1 MRRILLFAVAAIFFA
16 VPISARA
23 QTREVTG
30 KVTSQES
37 GQPVA
42 DAIVTQLGQ
51 AIGAR
56 TNVEGVYR
64 LRVPSGDVSILVRVI
79 GFKRQSVLIPAGTST
94 HDFSLEK
101 DVLELEGV
109 TVTGQATTVD
119 KRNASTAIASVSAS
133 DLTSAPAKTVDEQL
147 AGKISGVSISE
158 NSGVPGGGVQVQIRG
173 ATSILGSGDPL
184 FVIDG
189 VIVSDASLPS
199 GLSAIDRSSNAS
211 SSNQDQTV
219 NRMADI
225 NPNDIESIEILK
237 SAAASAIY
245 GSRATNGVVVIT
257 TKKGKAG
264 ATRFSV
270 TQRMGTQNMQK
281 NLSSRRFGCYT
292 GCDTAVLPWLGGG
305 AQADSLARVNCT
317 ASGCAWYDWQKQLY
331 SVSDPAYETVLSASG
346 GSGNTRFY
354 FGLNDK
360 QSKGIELNTG
370 ARRTSGRLNLD
381 QTIGDKLTVSG
392 GIDITHNF
400 IQDGIGGNDN
410 TGISPTYAF
419 GYSPA
424 IYDIR
429 QKMSNGQYIPM
440 YMQGGGSGTA
450 NPFAVFTSITNNEE
464 TWRQTGN
471 LRLGYSLFATA
482 HNAVQLTYLGGVDRF
497 QQVGTIYSP
506 GYLQFEPADGLLGNS
521 EVTNGNSYFFNQS
534 ANAVHTWTPGWR
546 WLNSAQTSVGLSS
559 ETQTQQTYF
568 VWSQGLLPT
577 RLVAAPTSTVNT
589 FGEAIQQFQDQ
600 AMYVN
605 EQILALDEKL
615 SVSAGVREDR
625 SSANG
630 SQSKF
635 YAFPKYSASYRFE
648 KPLSKWTSMIDE
660 VKLRAGVGQ
669 SGNRPPYGTR
679 DLTVASGNN
688 IGGVGSL
695 IANTTV
701 GNASIKPETMNEM
714 EFGIDAAFWNQRV
727 GIEATHY
734 ERVIKDLLLNY
745 PLPPSSGLGTQTING
760 GQISTRG
767 FEGSIT
773 LAVISKRDLE
783 WTFKTTFQANVQNV
797 DKLPVPAFN
806 APNSFGV
813 SYGRNRIVQGSRPTL
828 IWGNANLTCL
838 QNSTNTAIGADGKL
852 CHYLDIG
859 GKSAYLAAYPN
870 ASVVTHDTILADA
883 NPRQTTQ
890 FNNTIRWKNWTVTAL
905 IDWRNGGF
913 TSDMTQNLWDEGGN
927 ARDYSAPSPAA
938 SQAWCSS
945 NPSCPV
951 KQLGAWR
958 YASFAGGDD
967 RTYISDGT
975 NVKLREVTVTFTAPK
990 TWATALKAR
999 EMRLSLQGRNLAM
1012 LTKYWS
1018 YDPEFNNFG
1027 AQNYNRFIDL
1037 GPYPS
1042 SRQFFFSVDLGY

>member
-1 MRRILLFAVAAIFFA
+1 MRRILLFAAAAFFCA
-16 VPISARA
+16 VPLSARA

-51 AIGAR
+51 ATGAR
-56 TNVEGVYR
+56 TNVDGVYR
-64 LRVPSGDVSILVRVI
+64 LRIPSGDVSILVRVI
-79 GFKRQSVLIPAGTST
+79 GFKRQTVLIAAGSST
-94 HDFSLEK
+94 HDFTLEK
-101 DVLELEGV
+101 DVLLLEGV

-119 KRNASTAIASVSAS
+119 KRNASTAIASVSA
-133 DLTSAPAKTVDEQL
+133 LEITSAPAKTVDEQL

-158 NSGVPGGGVQVQIRG
+158 NSGVPGGGVQMQIRG

-189 VIVSDASLPS
+189 VIVSDVSIGS
-199 GLSAIDRSSNAS
+199 GLTAIDRSGGTTTST
-211 SSNQDQTV
+211 QDQTV

-225 NPNDIESIEILK
+225 NPNDIESIEVLK
-237 SAAASAIY
+237 SAAASAMY
-245 GSRATNGVVVIT
+245 GSRATNGVVIIT

-264 ATRFSV
+264 ATRFSI
-270 TQRMGTQNMQK
+270 TQRMGTQNMLK
-281 NLSSRRFGCYT
+281 NLSSRRFGCYD
-292 GCDTAVLPWLGGG
+292 GCATAVLPWLGGG

-346 GSGNTRFY
+346 GAGSTRFY

-392 GIDITHNF
+392 GIDVTHNF

-424 IYDIR
+424 IYDLR
-429 QKMSNGQYIPM
+429 QKMPNGQYIPM
-440 YMQGGGSGTA
+440 YMQGGGSGSA

-471 LRLGYSLFATA
+471 LRVGYSLLATA

-497 QQVGTIYSP
+497 QQQGTIYSP
-506 GYLQFEPADGLLGNS
+506 GYLQFESADGLLGTAQVINANS
-521 EVTNGNSYFFNQS
+521 LFFNQS

-546 WLNSAQTSVGLSS
+546 WLNSAQTSVGLSA
-559 ETQTQQTYF
+559 ETQYLQTYLIN
-568 VWSQGLLPT
+568 SLGLLPT
-577 RLVAAPTSTVNT
+577 RTIVAPTSTLNN
-589 FGEAIQQFQDQ
+589 FSENIEQYQDQ

-605 EQILALDEKL
+605 EQLLLLDEKL
-615 SVSAGVREDR
+615 SLSAGVREDR

-630 SQSKF
+630 DRNKYYS
-635 YAFPKYSASYRFE
+635 FPKYSASYRFE
-648 KPLSKWTSMIDE
+648 KPLSKWTDKIDE
-660 VKLRAGVGQ
+660 VKLRFGVGQ
-669 SGNRPPYGTR
+669 SGNRPPYGRR
-679 DLTVASGNN
+679 DLTVASGNS

-695 IANTTV
+695 VANGTV

-767 FEGSIT
+767 FEASIT
-773 LAVISKRDLE
+773 LALISKRDLE

-797 DKLPVPAFN
+797 DQLPVPSFN
-806 APNSFGV
+806 APGGSFGV
-813 SYGRNRIVQGSRPTL
+813 SYGRNRIVQGARPTL
-828 IWGNANLTCL
+828 IWGNANLTCIPVAGAG
-838 QNSTNTAIGADGKL
+838 TTGADGKP

-859 GKSAYLAAYPN
+859 GKSAFLAQFPGAKL
-870 ASVVTHDTILADA
+870 VTRDTILADA

-890 FNNTIRWKNWTVTAL
+890 FNNTIRWKNWTLTAL
-905 IDWRNGGF
+905 VDWRNGGF

-927 ARDYSAPSPAA
+927 ARDYNAA
-938 SQAWCSS
+938 S
-945 NPSCPV
+945 PV
-951 KQLGAWR
+951 AGVPLGAWR
-958 YASFAGGDD
+958 YNAFAGGDI

-975 NVKLREVTVTFTAPK
+975 NVKLREVTITFTAPK
-990 TWATALKAR
+990 SWTNLAKAR
-999 EMRLSLQGRNLAM
+999 EMRFSLQGRNLAM
-1012 LTKYWS
+1012 LSKYWS

>member
-1 MRRILLFAVAAIFFA
+1 MFAAAALFCAA
-16 VPISARA
+16 PRSASA
-23 QTREVTG
+23 QAREVTG
-30 KVTSQES
+30 KVTASED
-37 GQPVA
+37 GRPIG

-56 TNVEGVYR
+56 TNSDGAYR
-64 LRVPSGDVSILVRVI
+64 LRVPSGDVSILVRAI
-79 GFKRQSVLIPAGTST
+79 GFKRQTAVIAAGSST
-94 HDFSLEK
+94 HDFTLEK

-133 DLTSAPAKTVDEQL
+133 EITSAPAKTVDEQL

-158 NSGVPGGGVQVQIRG
+158 NSGVPGGGVQMQIRG

-189 VIVSDASLPS
+189 VIVSDVSIGS
-199 GLSAIDRSSNAS
+199 GLTAIDRSGGSTNS
-211 SSNQDQTV
+211 TQDQTV

-225 NPNDIESIEILK
+225 NPNDIESIEVLK
-237 SAAASAIY
+237 SAAASAMY
-245 GSRATNGVVVIT
+245 GSRATNGVVIIT

-264 ATRFSV
+264 ATRFSI
-270 TQRMGTQNMQK
+270 TQRMGTQNMLK
-281 NLSSRRFGCYT
+281 NLSSRRFGCYD
-292 GCDTAVLPWLGGG
+292 GCTTAVLPWLGGG

-392 GIDITHNF
+392 GIDVTHNF

-424 IYDIR
+424 IYDLR
-429 QKMSNGQYIPM
+429 QKMPNGQYIPM
-440 YMQGGGSGTA
+440 YMQGGGSGSA

-471 LRLGYSLFATA
+471 LRVGYSLLATA

-497 QQVGTIYSP
+497 QQQGTVYSP
-506 GYLQFEPADGLLGNS
+506 GYLQFESADGLLGTSQVINANS
-521 EVTNGNSYFFNQS
+521 LFFNQS

-546 WLNSAQTSVGLSS
+546 WLNSAQTSVGLSA
-559 ETQTQQTYF
+559 ETQYLQTYLIN
-568 VWSQGLLPT
+568 SQGLLPT
-577 RLVAAPTSTVNT
+577 RTVVAPTSTVNN
-589 FGEAIQQFQDQ
+589 FSENIEQYQDQ

-605 EQILALDEKL
+605 EQLLLLDEKL
-615 SVSAGVREDR
+615 SVSAGVRADR

-630 SQSKF
+630 DRNK
-635 YAFPKYSASYRFE
+635 YYTFPKYSASYRFE
-648 KPLSKWTSMIDE
+648 KPLSQWTDKIDE

-669 SGNRPPYGTR
+669 SGNRPPYGRR
-679 DLTVASGNN
+679 DLTVASGSS

-695 IANTTV
+695 IANGTV

-773 LAVISKRDLE
+773 LALISKRDVE

-806 APNSFGV
+806 APGGSFGV
-813 SYGRNRIVQGSRPTL
+813 SYGRNRIVQGARPTL
-828 IWGNANLTCL
+828 IWGNANLSCIT
-838 QNSTNTAIGADGKL
+838 SATVTTGADGL
-852 CHYLDIG
+852 PCHYLPIG
-859 GKSAYLAAYPN
+859 GKSAYLAQFPG

-890 FNNTIRWKNWTVTAL
+890 FNNTIRWKNWTLTAL
-905 IDWRNGGF
+905 VDWRNGGF

-927 ARDYSAPSPAA
+927 ARDYNAA
-938 SQAWCSS
+938 S
-945 NPSCPV
+945 PV
-951 KQLGAWR
+951 AGVPLGAWR
-958 YASFAGGDD
+958 YNAFAGGDI

-975 NVKLREVTVTFTAPK
+975 NVKLREVTITFTAPK
-990 TWATALKAR
+990 SWTNLAKAR
-999 EMRLSLQGRNLAM
+999 EMRFSLQGRNLAM
-1012 LTKYWS
+1012 LSKYWS

>member
-1 MRRILLFAVAAIFFA
+1 MFAAVALFCAA
-16 VPISARA
+16 PHSASA
-23 QTREVTG
+23 QAREVTG
-30 KVTSQES
+30 KVTASED
-37 GQPVA
+37 GRPIA
-42 DAIVTQLGQ
+42 DAIITQLGQ

-79 GFKRQSVLIPAGTST
+79 GFKRQTALIAAGSST
-94 HDFSLEK
+94 HDFTLEK

-147 AGKISGVSISE
+147 AGKISGVMISE

-199 GLSAIDRSSNAS
+199 GLSAIDRSTNAA
-211 SSNQDQTV
+211 SSNQDQVV

-225 NPNDIESIEILK
+225 NPNDIESIEVLK

-270 TQRMGTQNMQK
+270 TQRMGTQNMAK
-281 NLSSRRFGCYT
+281 NLSSRHFGCYL
-292 GCDTAVLPWLGGG
+292 DTECTPAYAVQSWLGGSPK
-305 AQADSLARVNCT
+305 ADSIAKANCT
-317 ASGCAWYDWQKQLY
+317 PKGCQWYDWQKQIY

-360 QSKGIELNTG
+360 QSKGIEINTG

-392 GIDITHNF
+392 GIDVTHNF
-400 IQDGIGGNDN
+400 IQDGVGGNDN

-424 IYDIR
+424 IYDLR
-429 QKMSNGQYIPM
+429 QKMPNGQYIPM
-440 YMQGGGSGTA
+440 YMSGGGSGTA
-450 NPFAVFTSITNNEE
+450 NPFATFNSLTNNEE
-464 TWRQTGN
+464 TWRQTAN
-471 LRLGYSLFATA
+471 LRVGYSLLATA
-482 HNAVQLTYLGGVDRF
+482 HHAVQLTYLGGVDRF

-559 ETQTQQTYF
+559 ETQTLQTYNI
-568 VWSQGLLPT
+568 WSQGLLPT
-577 RLVAAPTSTVNT
+577 RMVAAPTSTLNT
-589 FGEAIQQFQDQ
+589 FGELINEFQDQ

-605 EQILALDEKL
+605 EQLLMLDEKL
-615 SVSAGVREDR
+615 SISAGVREDR

-630 SQSKF
+630 DRNKF

-648 KPLSKWTSMIDE
+648 KPLSKWTDKIDE
-660 VKLRAGVGQ
+660 VKLRAGIGQ
-669 SGNRPPYGTR
+669 SGNRPPYGVR

-695 IANTTV
+695 IANTSL
-701 GNASIKPETMNEM
+701 GNANIKPEVMNEM

-734 ERVIKDLLLNY
+734 ERVIKDLLLQY
-745 PLPPSSGLGTQTING
+745 PLPPSSGLSIQTING

-813 SYGRNRIVQGSRPTL
+813 SYGRNRIVQGARPTL

-838 QNSTNTAIGADGKL
+838 PVPGQVITGADGKP

-859 GKSAYLAAYPN
+859 GRSAFLAQFPGAKI
-870 ASVVTHDTILADA
+870 VTHDTIVADA

-890 FNNTIRWKNWTVTAL
+890 FNNTIRWKNWTLTAL
-905 IDWRNGGF
+905 VDWRNGGF

-927 ARDYSAPSPAA
+927 ARDYNAA
-938 SQAWCSS
+938 S
-945 NPSCPV
+945 PV
-951 KQLGAWR
+951 AGVPLGQWR
-958 YASFAGGDD
+958 YAAFAGGDI
-967 RTYISDGT
+967 RTYVSDGT

-990 TWATALKAR
+990 SWASVAKAR
-999 EMRLSLQGRNLAM
+999 EMRFSLQGRNLAM
-1012 LTKYWS
+1012 LSKYWS

-1027 AQNYNRFIDL
+1027 SQNYNRFIDL